1 MIDTDLKDMPRY
13 PSDSTLGP
21 GFVQFFDIAH
31 PSYLPATTATPS
43 ISMNALN
50 LAYRLSAASYFTA
63 MI

>member
-1 MIDTDLKDMPRY
+1 MPRY
-13 PSDSTLGP
+13 PSDSTLDP